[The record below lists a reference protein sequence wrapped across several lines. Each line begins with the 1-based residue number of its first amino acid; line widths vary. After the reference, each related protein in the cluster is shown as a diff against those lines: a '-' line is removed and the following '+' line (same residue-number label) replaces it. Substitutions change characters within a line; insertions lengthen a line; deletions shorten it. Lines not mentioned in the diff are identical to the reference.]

1 MMDTSGTTPRAEIE
15 TRTANFQVFLR
26 STETDGALILQ
37 KADLFYFAGTIQQ
50 AVLYIPA
57 EGNPVLMVRK
67 SVRRA
72 QTESPLSSVVALN
85 STRQISALIADQGL
99 SLPKVIGLEL
109 DVLPAQQYIG
119 FQRLFPGGRLVDVS
133 HGIRMIRAVKSPY
146 EINCIEAAARRAD
159 QVAGSVAGLLE
170 TGMTE
175 VELAGRVESVARKLG
190 HQGIVRMRLWG
201 NELFYGHLMAGAS
214 AAIPSYLSSPTG
226 GNGVHPSIAQG
237 PGYGK
242 IKSGEPIL
250 VDYVFAYQG
259 YLADHTRIFS
269 IGRLPETLY
278 RAHMAMLELQET
290 IKEAAVPGTPAGHVY
305 ELAMSQ
311 ARKSGYASHFMGH
324 GERRVRFVG
333 HGIGIEL
340 DEYPFL
346 AEKQALSLEEGMVV
360 ALEPKLVIPGKGV
373 VGVEN
378 SHVVTAKGLAQLT
391 RFDQDIITV

>member
-1 MMDTSGTTPRAEIE
+1 MTDTFASTPVTESEARIAK
-15 TRTANFQVFLR
+15 FQSFLQT
-26 STETDGALILQ
+26 TETDGALILQ
-37 KADLFYFAGTIQQ
+37 KADLFYYAGTIQQ

-57 EGNPVLMVRK
+57 EGAPVLMVRK

-72 QTESPLSSVVALN
+72 QAESLLPCVVALN
-85 STRQISALIADQGL
+85 STRQIPTLITDHGL
-99 SLPKVIGLEL
+99 PLPKAIGLEL

-119 FQRLFPGGRLVDVS
+119 FQRLFTGAQLVDVS

-146 EINCIEAAARRAD
+146 EIDCIKAAARRAD
-159 QVAGSVAGLLE
+159 QVAASVPGLLKA
-170 TGMTE
+170 GMTE
-175 VELAGRVESVARKLG
+175 VELAGQVESVARKLG

-214 AAIPSYLSSPTG
+214 AATPSYLASPTG
-226 GNGVHPSIAQG
+226 GDGVHPSIAQG
-237 PGYGK
+237 PGFGVLK
-242 IKSGEPIL
+242 PNEPIL
-250 VDYVFAYQG
+250 VDYVFAYRG

-269 IGRLPETLY
+269 MGPLPEDLY
-278 RAHMAMLELQET
+278 RAHMAMLDLQET
-290 IKEAAVPGTPAGHVY
+290 LKTAALPGTPAGHIY
-305 ELAMSQ
+305 DLAIEQ
-311 ARKSGYASHFMGH
+311 VRKSGYASYFMGH

-346 AEKQALSLEEGMVV
+346 AKKQALPLEEGMVV

-373 VGVEN
+373 VGIEN
-378 SHVVTAKGLAQLT
+378 SHVVTAKGLEQLT